1 MLRDSA
7 EPDEIW
13 RIDDFLS
20 EKRKEFDRKYDYR
33 YSVLIGVFGR
43 LLREGWVTQEDLAG
57 LQADK
62 LEFIQTIAAMDKQR
76 DD

>member
-7 EPDEIW
+7 EPDKIW

-20 EKRKEFDRKYDYR
+20 EKRKEFNRKYDFR

-43 LLREGWVTQEDLAG
+43 LLQEGWVTQEDLAG

>member
-20 EKRKEFDRKYDYR
+20 EKRKEFNRKYDFR

-43 LLREGWVTQEDLAG
+43 LLQEGWVTQEDLAG